1 MKEEIFY
8 IHKAPVALQAVLYRE
23 ESIPLKGIL
32 LYFHGG
38 GLLFGYKEDL
48 PAYHIE
54 TLCENGYGILGF
66 DYRLSPAASVDEI
79 MGDVSCCIN
88 WYLDNCSALFGK
100 QLPYFLWGRSA
111 GAYLCLMTG
120 NKTYSQKP
128 AGIISY
134 YGYAFLTDGWFN
146 TPAPY
151 YQALPLP
158 ESDDIFPDIEKNALC
173 VKALPE
179 QRYILYAKARQTGSW
194 IRHFFN
200 GREKDFYLNHTLRG
214 TKDFSQ
220 YPPVFLT
227 HSFHDP
233 DVPYQESRHL
243 AELLPQAQFHPVP
256 GKIHDFD
263 RNTDTWLVRDVINK
277 TVCFLDNYI

>member
-1 MKEEIFY
+1 MKKRT
-8 IHKAPVALQAVLYRE
+8 IHVNDAPVNLQAVLYQE
-23 ESIPLKGIL
+23 ELIPMKGVL

-54 TLCENGYGILGF
+54 TLCENGYGILAF
-66 DYRLSPAASVDEI
+66 DYRLSPASSVDEI
-79 MGDVSCCIN
+79 MEDVIRCIN
-88 WYLDNCSALFGK
+88 WYLDNCTTLFGK

-111 GAYLCLMTG
+111 GAYLCLMAG
-120 NKTYSQKP
+120 NKTFSQRP

-134 YGYAFLTDGWFN
+134 YGYAFLVDDWFN

-151 YQALPLP
+151 YQTLPLP
-158 ESDDIFPDIEKNALC
+158 ETDILSDTEKSALC

-194 IRHFFN
+194 VRQFFN
-200 GREKDFYLNHTLRG
+200 GREKDFYLNYTLRSA
-214 TKDFSQ
+214 KDFSQ

-233 DVPYQESRHL
+233 DVPYQESQRL
-243 AELLPQAQFHPVP
+243 AELLPRTQFHPVS
-256 GKIHDFD
+256 GETHDFD
-263 RNTDTWLVRDVINK
+263 RDADTWFVRDIIHK
-277 TVCFLDNYI
+277 TVCFLDNHI